1 MNVFLRLRKSKVF
14 QEKNIKQVNEII
26 SCIFFNDPGYFN
38 LKSSRPINK
47 NSCLDFHTSEL
58 FQLNSVFTY
67 TRAKG

>member
-14 QEKNIKQVNEII
+14 QVKNYFMY
-26 SCIFFNDPGYFN
+26 FFNDPEYFN
-38 LKSSRPINK
+38 LKSSRPVNK

-67 TRAKG
+67 TRAKR